1 MGVRLLGRLESCAG
15 SHARFADDLAA
26 SVAWGDQRRADLLG
40 LVRRLVA
47 DRGLPEPELP
57 DPEPLRVEPPREVDL
72 TGFGAVLFTTGFRPG
87 YARWVAVP
95 GAFDALGFPVCEGCA
110 STAAPG
116 LWFAG
121 VHFLRKRKS
130 SLLVGVGEDAAIV
143 ADGIAA
149 AA

>member
-1 MGVRLLGRLESCAG
+1 VRLRGRLEAIEG
-15 SHARFADDLAA
+15 GHARFADDLAA
-26 SVAWGDQRRADLLG
+26 TVAWSDARRADFLG

-47 DRGLPEPELP
+47 ERGLPEPELP
-57 DPEPLRVEPPREVDL
+57 DPEPLDVESVPDVDL
-72 TGFGAVLFTTGFRPG
+72 TGFGAVIVTAGFRPD
-87 YARWVAVP
+87 YASWVDVP
-95 GAFDALGFPVCEGCA
+95 GAFDALGFPIHEECG

-149 AA
+149 AG

>member
-1 MGVRLLGRLESCAG
+1 MYKRQGSCA
-15 SHARFADDLAA
+15 A
-26 SVAWGDQRRADLLG
+26 SSPNGTCPSRSSPTPSRCASSRPGRSTSR
-40 LVRRLVA
+40 
-47 DRGLPEPELP
+47 
-57 DPEPLRVEPPREVDL
+57 
-72 TGFGAVLFTTGFRPG
+72 GFGAVVFTTGFRPD
-87 YARWVAVP
+87 YSRWVAVP